1 MRGATMEARLLGFVE
16 ALEVVLHHAARVR
29 VTGAEKV
36 GLLASAGRVLA
47 EEVRADRDQPA
58 FDRATRDGFAVRAAE
73 WAAGRRLRVAGLVR
87 AGETWAGKALS
98 SGEAV
103 EIMTGAAVPS
113 GADAVA
119 MVEHAELGEGL
130 VWAAAGRGLR
140 AEENI
145 VRRASEARSGESL
158 LAAGRAMGAAEIAL
172 AAACGCAEIAV
183 RKRPVVAI
191 VATGDELVEVEET
204 PGDSQIR
211 NSNGT
216 ALAAM
221 VEAAG
226 GEARRLA
233 IARDSRE
240 SLQERIAEGR
250 GSDLLL
256 LSGGVSVG
264 KYDLVEE
271 VLAEFGAE
279 FFFRGV
285 RMQPGRPVVF
295 GRLRKAAS
303 QRDSQSA
310 SQQDSESA
318 SQRDSES
325 ASQQDS
331 ESASQQDSESASQRV
346 GESADAREWVYFFGL
361 PGNPVSTLVTFQ
373 CFVGPMLRALCGAGA
388 EGPRFVQATLAEEV
402 KGKAGL
408 TRILPAILR
417 HDLERPEVRIVG
429 SQGSGDLAANARA
442 NCYAV
447 LEDGRSYDSGDVISV
462 LLR

>member
-1 MRGATMEARLLGFVE
+1 MRGATTEARVLGFVE
-16 ALEVVLHHAARVR
+16 ALEVVLHHAAGVR

-73 WAAGRRLRVAGLVR
+73 WTAGRRLRVAGLVR

-130 VWAAAGRGLR
+130 VWAAAGRGLS

-145 VRRASEARSGESL
+145 VRRASEARRGEAL

-318 SQRDSES
+318 SQR
-325 ASQQDS
+325 
-331 ESASQQDSESASQRV
+331 V